1 VRESQPARRE
11 EYPDGERDVRTWVF
25 KHRGLLLVPVAL
37 ILVVWGRPSL
47 RSAIIG
53 LSVALVGEV
62 IRMWAVGYAGTTT
75 RADSV
80 TAPRLVTAGPY
91 AYVRNP
97 LYAGNALIALGFW
110 LAFSGN
116 VPAATSL
123 LMFVAVAAIVTAVYA
138 TIIPL
143 EEEYLARTFGGAYE
157 SYRRRVPRIVP
168 LGTPLAPEERQ
179 GSWDARVLWRAEII
193 TIAYFIVM
201 AAVIGV
207 RLWLWPAK

>member
-1 VRESQPARRE
+1 MRQSQPARRE

-47 RSAIIG
+47 RSAVIG
-53 LSVALVGEV
+53 LSVALIGEA

-75 RADSV
+75 RADAV
-80 TAPRLVTAGPY
+80 TAPQLVTAGPY

-97 LYAGNALIALGFW
+97 LYIGNALIALGFW
-110 LAFSGN
+110 LAFSGD

-123 LMFVAVAAIVTAVYA
+123 LMFVVVAAIVTAVYA

-143 EEEYLARTFGGAYE
+143 EEDYLARTFGDTYE
-157 SYRRRVPRIVP
+157 FYRRRVPRIVP
-168 LGTPLAPEERQ
+168 LQRPLALHERQ
-179 GSWDARVLWRAEII
+179 GSWDARVIWRAEII
-193 TIAYFIVM
+193 TIAYFVVM
-201 AAVIGV
+201 AGVIGI